1 MRPGIVFILL
11 FVGLVAVYLGLAD
24 TLGGPVTFALQVSI
38 VLTVLGGAR
47 WLRRARSR
55 GGWRLFADDDPAP
68 RPEPEATG
76 AGAHEEDRQI
86 PRAS

>member
-55 GGWRLFADDDPAP
+55 GKWRLFANDDPAP
-68 RPEPEATG
+68 SPEADATE
-76 AGAHEEDRQI
+76 AEAREEQGLS
-86 PRAS
+86 P

>member
-24 TLGGPVTFALQVSI
+24 TLGAPVTFALQVGI
-38 VLTVLGGAR
+38 VLTVIGGAR

-55 GGWRLFADDDPAP
+55 GRWRLFANDDPAS
-68 RPEPEATG
+68 PEPEATE
-76 AGAHEEDRQI
+76 ADAHDEDRQI
-86 PRAS
+86 PKAG